1 MLFGNYD
8 IPASLRAHQLIFQDF
23 KVNNQINFW

>member
-23 KVNNQINFW
+23 EVDQINF